1 MRGIFSCVMMASG
14 MLIMSASSASVSPPP
29 FNVIVNVANATPNMS
44 AGDLRDI
51 LLGNLREWPNRR
63 RITVVQRDPDSPTV
77 ALVFRSVLGMS
88 VNQYQRY
95 LLELEFRGRGTIP
108 LKVMESDSAV
118 CSFVFNAP
126 GAIGFLPSAAEGTPA
141 CGQVKVLPIVGKR

>member
-1 MRGIFSCVMMASG
+1 MRGVFSCALASG
-14 MLIMSASSASVSPPP
+14 MLIRVRISGSVSAPPL
-29 FNVIVNVANATPNMS
+29 NVIVNVANATPNMS

-51 LLGNLREWPNRR
+51 LLGNRREWLIRR
-63 RITVVQRDPDSPTV
+63 RITVVERDADSPTV
-77 ALVFRSVLGMS
+77 ALVFRSLLGMS

-118 CSFVFNAP
+118 CSFVFNALE
-126 GAIGFLPSAAEGTPA
+126 AIGFLPSAGEGGPA
-141 CGQVKVLPIVGKR
+141 LRAG